1 MNNTMTIHQ
10 LFTESALGI
19 KSKSKTVIIFLFL
32 FKFEQ
37 ALNTIISPKANL
49 NEINKK
55 KRMKQ
60 SFENGRNSNNNIF
73 NNNKPAQNILE
84 IKTVKTKSF
93 FDTSNKV
100 EDIKKQNVIK
110 KNESKNNKFIQVN
123 TKRKN
128 VFLNNYDLNKVIFIQ
143 RYIKIKYAKNKFKN
157 GFK

>member
-1 MNNTMTIHQ
+1 
-10 LFTESALGI
+10 
-19 KSKSKTVIIFLFL
+19 
-32 FKFEQ
+32 
-37 ALNTIISPKANL
+37 
-49 NEINKK
+49 
-55 KRMKQ
+55 MKQ

-73 NNNKPAQNILE
+73 KNNKPAQNILE

-110 KNESKNNKFIQVN
+110 KKENKNNKFIQVN

-143 RYIKIKYAKNKFKN
+143 RYIKIKYSKNNWKN
-157 GFK
+157 QINNFIQ